1 MNQIRL
7 LGAKTITF
15 RQRIQGNKNALQRF
29 VFFGCPCEDLLTI
42 IHHPITIKTLCK
54 NKCQD

>member
-15 RQRIQGNKNALQRF
+15 RQRIQGNKNALNLK
-29 VFFGCPCEDLLTI
+29 GE
-42 IHHPITIKTLCK
+42 CK
-54 NKCQD
+54 G